1 MNNLSNALNAI
12 EGITFDGF
20 DKRSF
25 IAYARSIDK
34 QFAKIDHLL
43 ATTDEPKTRVSS
55 IFVFNSSDHCS
66 SQEESCSALLGKQHA
81 MHSDRVQRRAT
92 NDR

>member
-1 MNNLSNALNAI
+1 MNNLFNTFTATAGIALGRI
-12 EGITFDGF
+12 
-20 DKRSF
+20 DKQSF

-34 QFAKIDHLL
+34 QFAKINHLL
-43 ATTDEPKTRVSS
+43 ATTDEPKTRVNN

-66 SQEESCSALLGKQHA
+66 SQEESCSALLGKQRA
-81 MHSDRVQRRAT
+81 MHSDRVQRRST